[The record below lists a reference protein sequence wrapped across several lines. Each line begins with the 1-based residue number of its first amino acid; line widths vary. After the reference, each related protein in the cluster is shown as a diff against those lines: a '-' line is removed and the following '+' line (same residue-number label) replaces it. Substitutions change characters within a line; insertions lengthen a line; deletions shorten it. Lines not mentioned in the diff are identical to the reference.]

1 MEEVRD
7 PLKFRSGCRRTS
19 HDRVISSVG
28 NLPSNGTTGK
38 LPTRTPYS
46 PRDRLYHTRWIL
58 KNQDVFPNPLP
69 CFPNPFPGLPGL
81 LPLAPGPLSGFR
93 IPIRVLHGKI
103 PEGRAGPRGFC
114 TDRYANSVNPVKGF
128 CPTDAER
135 LSLRM
140 KRGGICT
147 RHACSRQAPLGRI
160 AVTAALCVTRLNRLM
175 REQYDFPAWA
185 PSDQLPTMTQAL
197 GR

>member
-1 MEEVRD
+1 MT
-7 PLKFRSGCRRTS
+7 KA
-19 HDRVISSVG
+19 ISSVG

-69 CFPNPFPGLPGL
+69 RYPNPLPCFPNPFPGLPGL

-93 IPIRVLHGKI
+93 IPFRVLHGKI
-103 PEGRAGPRGFC
+103 PEDRAGPRGFC
-114 TDRYANSVNPVKGF
+114 TDRYANSVKTSQRLLCGRRRMPVA
-128 CPTDAER
+128 PHETR
-135 LSLRM
+135 
-140 KRGGICT
+140 GICT
-147 RHACSRQAPLGRI
+147 RHACSRRAPLGRI
-160 AVTAALCVTRLNRLM
+160 AVTAALCVTRLNRSM
-175 REQYDFPAWA
+175 GEQQDFPAWA